1 MDRDDLEERRRI
13 AALLANQAR
22 HLEIDPEGLLVADQ
36 EDVSIEGD
44 VSNDDCAGD
53 ST

>member
-1 MDRDDLEERRRI
+1 MDKDDLEERRRI

-36 EDVSIEGD
+36 EDDG
-44 VSNDDCAGD
+44 NDHCAEN